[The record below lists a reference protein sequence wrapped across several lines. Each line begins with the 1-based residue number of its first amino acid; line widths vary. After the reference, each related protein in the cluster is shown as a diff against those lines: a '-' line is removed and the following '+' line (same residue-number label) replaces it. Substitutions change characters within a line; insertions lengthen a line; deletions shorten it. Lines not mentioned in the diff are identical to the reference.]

1 MDFTFTDEQRA
12 LQQLAR
18 DFFESEVRPVA
29 AEYDQRE
36 DPRDCVPWELIEK
49 GSKLG
54 LRTLGTPEEW
64 GGGGADLLTQAL
76 VIEEMARVDIGASK
90 TFSHNWKVSSRIA
103 ALCNEEQK
111 KRFLPPFVADHR
123 YLLSNAVTEPDAGS
137 DSHLPYDVPEAGPR
151 CFAERNGK
159 GFVINGM
166 KSFIA
171 LAGVSRLII
180 LWARTDRSVGI
191 TKGLSTFIVP
201 RDTPGVSNGQIHDK
215 MGMRL
220 YNNAELIFEN
230 CHVPEENLVGG
241 LGQAMQ
247 QRAAVSKGGNIEL
260 MSHALGC
267 ARGAYEHALEHA
279 RNRVQGL
286 KPIIEHQAIAMKL
299 AEMAMEI
306 EVARAMV
313 WRCAWASEH
322 LAPPDNR
329 LTVFS
334 KVFCTEMAL
343 RVTRKAVEIFGGM
356 GIMKEGPTE
365 KYLRDAAV
373 LLHMDATNQ
382 INLIKV
388 AKRL

>member
-1 MDFTFTDEQRA
+1 MDFLLTDEQRA
-12 LQQLAR
+12 LQRLAR

-36 DPRDCVPWELIEK
+36 NPLDCVPWELIEK

-54 LRTLGTPEEW
+54 LRTLGTPAEW
-64 GGGGADLLTQAL
+64 GGGGAGLLTQAL
-76 VIEEMARVDIGASK
+76 VIEEMARVEIGLSK

-103 ALCNEEQK
+103 ALCSEEQK
-111 KRFLPPFVADHR
+111 KRFLPPFVEDHR

-137 DSHLPYDVPEAGPR
+137 DAHLPYDAPDAGPR

-166 KSFIA
+166 KTFIA
-171 LAGVSRLII
+171 LAGISKLVM

-201 RDTPGVSNGQIHDK
+201 RGTPGFTAGQSHDK
-215 MGMRL
+215 VGWRL
-220 YNNAELIFEN
+220 YNNAELVFEN

-241 LGQAMQ
+241 LGQAWQ
-247 QRAAVSKGGNIEL
+247 QRQAVSKGGNIEL
-260 MSHALGC
+260 VAHAVGC
-267 ARGAYEHALEHA
+267 ARGSYEHALEHA

-306 EVARAMV
+306 ETGRSLMWRA
-313 WRCAWASEH
+313 AWSAGH
-322 LAPPDNR
+322 LDPPDNR
-329 LTVFS
+329 ITVFA

-343 RVTRKAVEIFGGM
+343 RVTRKAVEIFGAM
-356 GIMKEGPTE
+356 GIMKEGPAE

-373 LLHMDATNQ
+373 LQHMDATNQ